1 MALTNYNTLVA
12 AKTAA
17 GSIKRQVNYAHID
30 SEVVLENAQ
39 TLLYSMLR
47 VREMRALATLTMSV
61 GDSTKAL
68 PGGYLDPI
76 GKLRDTEHFEYEQRS
91 EDQLVRSRVYD
102 ANGALTSGQPTFWTV
117 LDELIQFDVKFA
129 TQKTL
134 YLAYY
139 KQPDLL
145 TAEQGT
151 NWLTNRYPHL
161 LRQSC
166 TVQAHAFMKNWA
178 GYNEE
183 LEVLGPMVERVNVE
197 ADLSYRGADL
207 DQDTP

>member
-68 PGGYLDPI
+68 PGGYLDP
-76 GKLRDTEHFEYEQRS
+76 
-91 EDQLVRSRVYD
+91 
-102 ANGALTSGQPTFWTV
+102 NGALTSGQPTFWTV